1 MKVKF
6 SPAKR
11 TPHLIIPVFIPHLGC
26 THRCLFCNQSIV
38 TSSRVIHTED
48 IKKIVHSYLSW
59 KSKKRKKIE
68 LSFYGGSFTA
78 LPEKTMKEYIK
89 TGEKF
94 IDKNEVDC
102 LRCSTRPDAISSE
115 KANYLKAHSF
125 HTVELGVQSFSDRL
139 LSEMKRG
146 HDSNSVIKAF
156 HILKEK
162 GLSVCY
168 QFMTGFPGE
177 TLKDVEISIE
187 TLKKHSPDFVRIY
200 PFAPLSGAPVTSAIK
215 EGRYPKPDFKTAIDH
230 AADIYAAAL
239 DSGSEVIR
247 TGLPLYENK
256 NPWYPDNLA
265 QIVVKRMLEREHEK
279 GRLNITIPERFISS
293 FYSATKTCPEITR
306 FHSHH
311 S

>member
-1 MKVKF
+1 MKVKIF
-6 SPAKR
+6 SRKNRP
-11 TPHLIIPVFIPHLGC
+11 PMIIPVFIPHMGC
-26 THRCLFCNQSIV
+26 PHRCLFCNQNIV

-59 KSKKRKKIE
+59 KSIKRKKIE

-89 TGEKF
+89 TGEKI
-94 IDKNEVDC
+94 IDGTEVDC
-102 LRCSTRPDAISSE
+102 LRCSTRPDAISHK
-115 KANYLKAHSF
+115 KAEYLKNHNF

-177 TLKDVEISIE
+177 TLKDIEISIE
-187 TLKKHSPDFVRIY
+187 TLKKYTPDFVRIY
-200 PFAPLSGAPVTSAIK
+200 PFAPL
-215 EGRYPKPDFKTAIDH
+215 
-230 AADIYAAAL
+230 
-239 DSGSEVIR
+239 
-247 TGLPLYENK
+247 
-256 NPWYPDNLA
+256 
-265 QIVVKRMLEREHEK
+265 
-279 GRLNITIPERFISS
+279 PE
-293 FYSATKTCPEITR
+293 A
-306 FHSHH
+306 
-311 S
+311 